1 MIIKKQ
7 TKQQQQQQQ
16 QHRKPKSRS
25 KIFKLIYNDNKN
37 NNGIHFT

>member
-7 TKQQQQQQQ
+7 QQQQ
-16 QHRKPKSRS
+16 PKSRS

-37 NNGIHFT
+37 DNGIHFT

>member
-16 QHRKPKSRS
+16 YRKPKSRS